1 MKYYLLSLGCQMNIS
16 DSERVKTVLNTMGFT
31 ETQQAEEAELL
42 GVMACSVRQKA
53 IDKVYSLIHKWN
65 TWKKNKHC
73 ITFISGC
80 VLPNDREKFLKKF
93 DILFSINELPQ
104 LPDIIRNYGVSSP
117 FTEKSKSQSTWEI
130 DDVHI
135 QNNTDLPVT
144 PSTHK
149 AHITKKTSALS
160 ETKLYVPTTARHTS
174 LSSEAESDDLARG
187 FWNVKPTY
195 SSHFDAYITI
205 QNGCDKFCT
214 FCAVPY
220 TRGREVSRSSSEI
233 LKEVYDLMQQGY
245 KSITLLGQNVNS
257 YGIDMNGKELTFAQ
271 LLERIG
277 NLANELEH
285 TCWIYFT
292 SPHPRDMGKDV
303 LEVMAQYPCLAKQI
317 HLPLQSGDEKLLFKM
332 NRNHSMSKYRQTV
345 TDIHTILPTA
355 TLFTDIIVGF
365 CGETEEQ
372 FNNTKDAMK
381 EFAYNMAYIAMYSP
395 RPGAASYRWHDT
407 IPLEVKK
414 QRLRELS
421 EILQHTAEKKHVQ
434 YIGTNIQV
442 LVESIGRSSNTLQ
455 AKTEGKIPVMLTN
468 TTSYD
473 FKTLEGKFIY
483 ATITGQKSLSL
494 LAETYGEPF

>member
-16 DSERVKTVLNTMGFT
+16 DSERVKTVLSTMGFI
-31 ETQQAEEAELL
+31 ETQEEENAELL

-65 TWKKNKHC
+65 TWKKNKQC

-93 DILFSINELPQ
+93 DLLFSINELPQ
-104 LPDIIRNYGVSSP
+104 LPDLIKNYGVPIS
-117 FTEKSKSQSTWEI
+117 FTEKSKSQSTWTKHNS
-130 DDVHI
+130 DT
-135 QNNTDLPVT
+135 QNSHSDNFKKNKNIIIPHT
-144 PSTHK
+144 
-149 AHITKKTSALS
+149 TKIEK
-160 ETKLYVPTTARHTS
+160 KLYSPTTQNTPYS
-174 LSSEAESDDLARG
+174 VTTEAHDLARG

-233 LKEVYDLMQQGY
+233 LKEVYDLMKQGY

-257 YGIDMNGKELTFAQ
+257 YGIDMNGKELTFSQ

-277 NLANELEH
+277 NLANELQH

-303 LEVMAQYPCLAKQI
+303 LEVIARYPCLAKQI
-317 HLPLQSGDEKLLFKM
+317 HLPLQSGDDKLLFKM
-332 NRNHSMSKYRQTV
+332 NRNHSISKYRQTV
-345 TDIHTILPTA
+345 TDIHTIIPNA

-372 FNNTKDAMK
+372 FNNTKSAMQ
-381 EFAYNMAYIAMYSP
+381 EFSYNMAYIAMYSP
-395 RPGAASYRWHDT
+395 RPGAASYRWQDNVS
-407 IPLEVKK
+407 LEVKK
-414 QRLRELS
+414 QRLHELS
-421 EILQHTAEKKHVQ
+421 EILQTTADKKHKT
-434 YIGTNIQV
+434 YIGTTMQL
-442 LVESIGRSSNTLQ
+442 LVENTGRTSETLQ

-468 TTSYD
+468 TSSYD
-473 FKTLEGKFIY
+473 SKQLEGKFIQ
-483 ATITGQKSLSL
+483 ATITGKKSLSL
-494 LAETYGEPF
+494 LAETNGDPF